1 MYTGYIDPYREPTD
15 FDIRR
20 FNAVLREK
28 ILGTAVAEETQINEQ
43 SIKEAHNESVELL
56 EDDIFEYVPM

>member
-1 MYTGYIDPYREPTD
+1 MYNAYVDPQREPTD

-28 ILGTAVAEETQINEQ
+28 ILGTTVAEETQINEQ
-43 SIKEAHNESVELL
+43 STKAAREESEELL
-56 EDDIFEYVPM
+56 DDMFEYVPM